1 MEALFGG
8 PPHAS
13 PLLAARRELV
23 ATGWFHSHSIIPS
36 HARPLIS
43 RCKLFRRTTKNR
55 LPGLS
60 KTSVLQFKWKFRRFK
75 ICLVHVTIGIDRS
88 IFVILAP
95 NRAMGL
101 AEQKTVS
108 VPARR
113 RSAPPSNSM
122 ALRHFPQDKQ
132 A

>member
-1 MEALFGG
+1 ME
-8 PPHAS
+8 
-13 PLLAARRELV
+13 
-23 ATGWFHSHSIIPS
+23 
-36 HARPLIS
+36 
-43 RCKLFRRTTKNR
+43 NR
-55 LPGLS
+55 LADPSEIFALE
-60 KTSVLQFKWKFRRFK
+60 FKGK
-75 ICLVHVTIGIDRS
+75 IRGIGICSISATIGIDRS
-88 IFVILAP
+88 IFVILAA
-95 NRAMGL
+95 NCAMGL